1 MALLLE
7 QGASDDDATAIVD
20 ALTEAGLSASEM
32 RAWLSHPMTA
42 YVVNG
47 RVPTHAI
54 EDGRASDVIA
64 AAREFAAASED
75 ERYIARTLVCG
86 LDAVERLTHGDP
98 GRTAQVKQAAE
109 MLVNKL
115 RKPIAINEALQ
126 TTLSG
131 DYEDQTRLIDWMLD
145 DRLEKAVHGLEAGVI
160 DPVELRA
167 KGSLMMVGW

>member
-1 MALLLE
+1 
-7 QGASDDDATAIVD
+7 VR
-20 ALTEAGLSASEM
+20 AG
-32 RAWLSHPMTA
+32 
-42 YVVNG
+42 
-47 RVPTHAI
+47 
-54 EDGRASDVIA
+54 
-64 AAREFAAASED
+64 
-75 ERYIARTLVCG
+75 
-86 LDAVERLTHGDP
+86 AVERLTHGD
-98 GRTAQVKQAAE
+98 GARTAQVKQAAE

-115 RKPIAINEALQ
+115 RKAIAINEALQ